1 MTRGDRSLQTW
12 QLETHAIMIDISRK
26 IDYQKQIGFMYRRM
40 RQCTRKICLLCR
52 QTVERGLMTERRQ
65 ACVDRKAVEK
75 DCTTAKLCC
84 SSENG

>member
-1 MTRGDRSLQTW
+1 
-12 QLETHAIMIDISRK
+12 MIDISRK

-40 RQCTRKICLLCR
+40 RQCTRKICLLCK
-52 QTVERGLMTERRQ
+52 QTVESGLMTERLQ

-75 DCTTAKLCC
+75 GPYDSKIVW